1 MSKETRAFVTIE
13 VRVPVTGN
21 WARAEPDVGINEG
34 WFEDAHINV
43 SPVELQKILDAAE
56 EEYADYI
63 QEALGD
69 GARDAEEEAA
79 DYRYDE
85 MRHAEFA
92 GQE

>member
-21 WARAEPDVGINEG
+21 WAKAEPDVGISEG

-43 SPVELQKILDAAE
+43 APDELQQILDAAE

-63 QEALGD
+63 QEALGEE
-69 GARDAEEEAA
+69 AHAAEEDDGDARFEA
-79 DYRYDE
+79 
-85 MRHAEFA
+85 MRDRLND
-92 GQE
+92 